1 MGSRGGRGNPDS
13 PNSSFL
19 KTTTSEDPR
28 AGGMSLMVAFRGG
41 SELGPLE
48 ASARVGSLED
58 KGVGGSGWA
67 AER

>member
-1 MGSRGGRGNPDS
+1 
-13 PNSSFL
+13 
-19 KTTTSEDPR
+19 
-28 AGGMSLMVAFRGG
+28 MVAFRGG